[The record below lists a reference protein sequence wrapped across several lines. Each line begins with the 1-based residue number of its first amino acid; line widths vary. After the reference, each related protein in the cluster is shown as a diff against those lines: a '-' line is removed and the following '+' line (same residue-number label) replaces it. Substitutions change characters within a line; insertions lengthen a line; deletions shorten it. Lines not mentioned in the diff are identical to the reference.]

1 MYNIKQGKLQHRRV
15 AIAIAISKHSVEVGK
30 PNMDV
35 LFIVQ
40 KHGNDDMVI
49 DGEEVRVAKNNQNFA
64 TRLKTT
70 CDNYL

>member
-1 MYNIKQGKLQHRRV
+1 
-15 AIAIAISKHSVEVGK
+15 
-30 PNMDV
+30 MDV

-40 KHGNDDMVI
+40 KHGSDDDMVI
-49 DGEEVRVAKNNQNFA
+49 DGEEVRVAKNNPNFA

>member
-1 MYNIKQGKLQHRRV
+1 
-15 AIAIAISKHSVEVGK
+15 
-30 PNMDV
+30 MDV

-40 KHGNDDMVI
+40 KHGSDDDMVF
-49 DGEEVRVAKNNQNFA
+49 DREEVRVAKNNQNFG

>member
-1 MYNIKQGKLQHRRV
+1 
-15 AIAIAISKHSVEVGK
+15 
-30 PNMDV
+30 MDV

-64 TRLKTT
+64 SRLKTT